1 MPENADFELTEADG
15 GILVATAREAIAS
28 RLEGRAPRWPAAG
41 ASLAA
46 PCGAFVTLRTGGGP
60 SGDKDGAALRGCIGR
75 MSSTESLLRTV
86 RDMAVSAAF
95 EDPRFPPL
103 ERSELPLISV
113 EVTVLSPMRLIGGVE
128 EIVVGVHGVYMTK
141 GGHSAVFLPQV
152 ALEQGWSRDELLDN
166 LCYKAG
172 LSPAAW
178 HSSDSRFQ
186 VFEGRIFEEG

>member
-1 MPENADFELTEADG
+1 MAESSVIDVAEAEG
-15 GILVATAREAIAS
+15 RTLVATAREAIAS
-28 RLEGRAPRWPAAG
+28 RLEERAPRWPAAG
-41 ASLAA
+41 PSLSA
-46 PCGAFVTLRTGGGP
+46 PSGAFVTLRTKDK
-60 SGDKDGAALRGCIGR
+60 SGSSLRGCIGR

-103 ERSELPLISV
+103 ERNELHSVSV
-113 EVTVLSPMRLIGGVE
+113 EVTVLSPMRLIRSID
-128 EIVVGVHGVYMTK
+128 EIEVGRHGVLMTK

-152 ALEQGWSRDELLDN
+152 ATEQGWNRDELLDN

-178 HSSDSRFQ
+178 HSSDAKFQ
-186 VFEGRIFEEG
+186 VFEGRVFEEGERAG